1 MHKSVL
7 LAEVKELLAVKPG
20 GVIVDGTLGLAGH
33 ALELLKMAGA
43 TGQLLGIDKD
53 IQALEAARSKLDDA
67 AGEKTLVHGA
77 HGDIGR
83 IAEENGFTEVDA
95 ILLDLGIS
103 SMQIDCAERGF
114 SFMRD
119 GALSMKMDAD
129 ADYAGAAEIVAESD
143 ERELTDIFRRY
154 GEEPNARRIARAIV
168 REREKT
174 PIETTLQLVDVVTS
188 AVGRS
193 GPKNRATR
201 VFQALRMKVNS
212 EIEELEQALEDG
224 LNLLRPGGRMAVISF
239 ESLSD
244 RIVKRHFSSH
254 AGKWISLQQG
264 GERWEGLAPPVSRIT
279 RKPVEAGDNELRNN
293 PRARSAKLRV
303 VERLDGQPTKKK
315 KRY

>member
-1 MHKSVL
+1 MHVSVL
-7 LAEVKELLAVKPG
+7 LKEVMELLAVEPG
-20 GVIVDGTLGLAGH
+20 GVVIDGTLGCAGH

-43 TGQLLGIDKD
+43 TGRLLGIDKD
-53 IQALEAARSKLDDA
+53 TQALEIARGRLDDVE
-67 AGEKTLVHGA
+67 GQKTLVHGA
-77 HGDIGR
+77 HGDISR
-83 IAEENGFTEVDA
+83 IAEENGFTDVDA

-103 SMQIDCAERGF
+103 SMQIDTAERGF

-129 ADYAGAAEIVAESD
+129 ADYAGAAEIVAQAD
-143 ERELTDIFRRY
+143 ELELTDIFRCY

-168 REREKT
+168 SERKKM
-174 PIETTLQLVDVVTS
+174 PIETTLQLVNVVTK
-188 AVGRS
+188 AVGKG

-244 RIVKRHFSSH
+244 RVVKQHFAGH

-264 GERWEGLAPPVSRIT
+264 GERWEGLAPPVSRVT
-279 RKPVEAGDNELRNN
+279 GKPVEAGDDELRNN
-293 PRARSAKLRV
+293 PRSRSAKLRV
-303 VERLDGQPTKKK
+303 VERLDGQPARKT